1 MFSKRVR
8 SSSSRMRSSSKPT
21 SKTSESALLLT
32 SPSSASE
39 AGFFFFFWAAVV
51 GFLAARL
58 GRLAREGCSASES
71 ESSPLLGFG
80 LFLVFTFRLRG
91 LLTSDFFSASLS
103 VAETNL
109 GLEDDDDENDL
120 DRERLV
126 GDPL

>member
-1 MFSKRVR
+1 MFSRRVR
-8 SSSSRMRSSSKPT
+8 SSPSRMRSSSKPS

-32 SPSSASE
+32 SPSSASVS
-39 AGFFFFFWAAVV
+39 GFFFFLGAVV
-51 GFLAARL
+51 VVFLAARL

-91 LLTSDFFSASLS
+91 LSSDFFSASLS

-109 GLEDDDDENDL
+109 GLEDDDDEYDL
-120 DRERLV
+120 DL
-126 GDPL
+126 